1 LVAATTIG
9 EIVAALR
16 ARLPQVLVAVDFDG
30 TLAPIVADPTRSQ
43 PVSGAIAALADLAR
57 HGAAVAVITGR
68 DAETAVRLGG
78 LDRVPGIRVA
88 GLYGIETWYDGRLS
102 TVDEPPELNALRER
116 LPAVVAAAAT
126 DPRVWIEDKRLSL
139 VVHARK
145 AANPAQQLALVREPV
160 VRLAGELGLEPHPG
174 RGVLEIRIPGYDK
187 GRALRRLITET
198 GRAAV
203 LFAGDDIGDLPAIEE
218 VRRMAAA
225 GAAAFAVAIGAADG
239 TELADAADVTV
250 ADPGAMVA
258 LLHSLA
264 GA

>member
-1 LVAATTIG
+1 
-9 EIVAALR
+9 
-16 ARLPQVLVAVDFDG
+16 
-30 TLAPIVADPTRSQ
+30 
-43 PVSGAIAALADLAR
+43 
-57 HGAAVAVITGR
+57 
-68 DAETAVRLGG
+68 
-78 LDRVPGIRVA
+78 VPGIRVA

-126 DPRVWIEDKRLSL
+126 DPQVWIEDKRLSL

-160 VRLAGELGLEPHPG
+160 VRLASELGLEPHPG

-187 GRALRRLITET
+187 GRALRRLVTET